1 MQPATRLGMSLLMIS
16 ESIFFFMLILAFLAF
31 RSQSV
36 KLASETLS
44 LPVASAGT
52 CCLLATIF
60 AVWQAVRIRERGAG
74 AGPRLWFGCAIVLG
88 AGFLVGQ
95 SIEFLR
101 LVHRGETIGHDLF
114 GTTFFTLTGIAA
126 LHVLLG
132 TLLLFAALRKAG
144 SIGTS
149 QAWPVQRTQAVA
161 TFWYFIVAVWV
172 VIFLVVYLWTFL

>member
-1 MQPATRLGMSLLMIS
+1 MSTATRLGMSLLIIS
-16 ESIFFFMLILAFLAF
+16 ESIFFFMLVLAFIAF

-36 KLASETLS
+36 KPASETLS
-44 LPVASAGT
+44 LPIALICT

-60 AVWQAVRIRERGAG
+60 VVWRAAGIRESGGDRS
-74 AGPRLWFGCAIVLG
+74 PRLWFGCAIVLG

-95 SIEFLR
+95 SFEYLR
-101 LVHRGETIGHDLF
+101 LAHRGETISHDVF
-114 GTTFFTLTGIAA
+114 GTTFFTLTGVEA

-132 TLLLFAALRKAG
+132 TLLLFAAFRSAVPV
-144 SIGTS
+144 GTS
-149 QAWPVQRTQAVA
+149 QPWPAQRIQAVA

>member
-1 MQPATRLGMSLLMIS
+1 MQTATRLGMSLLIIS
-16 ESIFFFMLILAFLAF
+16 ESIFFFMLVLAFIAF

-36 KLASETLS
+36 NLASESLS
-44 LPVASAGT
+44 LPIASIGT

-60 AVWQAVRIRERGAG
+60 AVWQGVRMSERGAG
-74 AGPRLWFGCAIVLG
+74 AGPRLWFACAIVLG

-101 LVHRGETIGHDLF
+101 LVQRGETIGHDLF

-132 TLLLFAALRKAG
+132 TVLLFAALRKAAP
-144 SIGTS
+144 IGTS
-149 QAWPVQRTQAVA
+149 QAWPVQRTQAIA
-161 TFWYFIVAVWV
+161 TFWYFVVAVWV
-172 VIFLVVYLWTFL
+172 VIFSVVYLWTFL

>member
-1 MQPATRLGMSLLMIS
+1 MQTATRLGMSLLIVS
-16 ESIFFFMLILAFLAF
+16 ESIFFFMLVLAFIAF

-36 KLASETLS
+36 KIASETLS
-44 LPVASAGT
+44 LPIASIGT
-52 CCLLATIF
+52 CCLAATIF
-60 AVWQAVRIRERGAG
+60 TVWQAVRTKERGA
-74 AGPRLWFGCAIVLG
+74 AEGPRWFACAIVLG

-132 TLLLFAALRKAG
+132 TLLLFAALRKAR

-149 QAWPVQRTQAVA
+149 QAWPVQRIQAIA
-161 TFWYFIVAVWV
+161 TFWYFIVAVWM
-172 VIFLVVYLWTFL
+172 VIFLVVYIWTFL